1 MGIFLFFD
9 VAMASLAGATL
20 IWRSS
25 FLDRLWALNARA
37 YYPLARFDSAVG
49 VAFLVLGAV
58 LVIAGRGWFLPRSRR
73 WGLAAALVAA
83 QTLGSVAS
91 ASRGEFLGGGKC
103 GRFPQ
108 EGFSSA
114 SHRVSLY
121 LYVIQGVG
129 NPA

>member
-1 MGIFLFFD
+1 MGIFLFFG
-9 VAMASLAGATL
+9 VARASLAGATL

-25 FLDRLWALNARA
+25 FLDRLWALNARE
-37 YYPLARFDSAVG
+37 YYRLARFDSAVG

-58 LVIAGRGWFLPRSRR
+58 LVIAGRGWFLPRSR
-73 WGLAAALVAA
+73 GLTAALVAA
-83 QTLGSVAS
+83 QTLWSVAS
-91 ASRGEFLGGGKC
+91 AIRGEFLGGGKC

-121 LYVIQGVG
+121 LYVIHGVG